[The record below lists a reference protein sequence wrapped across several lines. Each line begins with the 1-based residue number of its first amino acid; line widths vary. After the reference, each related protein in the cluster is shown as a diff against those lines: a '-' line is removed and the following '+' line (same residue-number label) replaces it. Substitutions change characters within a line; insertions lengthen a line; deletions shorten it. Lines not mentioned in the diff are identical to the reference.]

1 MPSVQTDETHAQAS
15 LSFLQHLLD
24 GYHPRD
30 FAVRLWDGSRWE
42 AELGQPTRF
51 TLVLEHPGALRQ
63 MFWPPRSLTTCE
75 AYINGDIDIDG
86 DVEAFWAL
94 LRTIYQGGL
103 PKGMLERKSL
113 EKRLAPFPSRGEP
126 RLSRHVGRLVGAPHS
141 PERDRQAVVPHYSVS
156 NDFYALWLDSR
167 MVYTCAYFTA
177 PDQDLE
183 TAQIQKLDHVC
194 RKLRLRPGQRLLD
207 LGCGWGGLVLHA
219 ARHYGVNAV
228 GVTITPAQAE
238 WANRRIREAG
248 LADRCRVQLGDYREI
263 REPNGFDR
271 VAAVGLLEH
280 VGEAMLPTFFRQVWE
295 LLRPGGVMLNHAIVE
310 RATDPQPVGWPFI
323 YRHVF
328 PDSELLPVVTSLR
341 VGEMTGFE
349 IRDVECVREHYAL
362 TLRHWLR
369 GLEARAEEARRLTN
383 EFSYRVF
390 RLYLAASAFG
400 FEIGQPSIYQSVFVK
415 LDEGRSGLPLTRA
428 DWYAPQNH

>member
-1 MPSVQTDETHAQAS
+1 MPSVQTEATPAQAS
-15 LSFLQHLLD
+15 LSFLQHLLGD
-24 GYHPRD
+24 YHPRD

-42 AELGQPTRF
+42 AEAGRPARF

-75 AYINGDIDIDG
+75 AYINGDFDIEG
-86 DVEAFWAL
+86 DVIAFWAL
-94 LRTIYQGGL
+94 LRYIYHGGL
-103 PKGMLERKSL
+103 PKGMLERKGL
-113 EKRLAPFPSRGEP
+113 EQRLAVFPQRGEP
-126 RLSRHVGRLVGAPHS
+126 RLGPHVGPLEGAPHS
-141 PERDRQAVVPHYSVS
+141 PERDRQAVVPHYNIS
-156 NDFYALWLDSR
+156 NNFYALWLDSR
-167 MVYTCAYFTA
+167 MVYTCAYFKA

-183 TAQIQKLDHVC
+183 TAQVQKLDHVC

-219 ARHYGVNAV
+219 ARHYGVEAL

-238 WANRRIREAG
+238 WANQRIREAG
-248 LADRCRVQLGDYREI
+248 LADRCRVHLGDYREI
-263 REPNGFDR
+263 REPNSFDR

-280 VGEAMLPTFFRQVWE
+280 VGEAMLPTFFRQVRE
-295 LLRPGGVMLNHAIVE
+295 LLKPGGVFLNHAIVE

-349 IRDVECVREHYAL
+349 IRDVECIREHYAL

-369 GLEARAEEARRLTN
+369 GLESRADEARRLTD
-383 EFSYRVF
+383 EFTYRVF
-390 RLYLAASAFG
+390 RLYVAASAFG
-400 FEIGQPSIYQSVFVK
+400 FDIGQPSIYQSVFVK

-428 DWYAPQNH
+428 DWYNP

>member
-1 MPSVQTDETHAQAS
+1 MPSVQTDETHAPAS
-15 LSFLQHLLD
+15 LTFLQHLLD

-42 AELGQPTRF
+42 AEPGQPTRF

-63 MFWPPRSLTTCE
+63 MFWPPRSLMTCE
-75 AYINGDIDIDG
+75 AYINGDIDVEG

-94 LRTIYQGGL
+94 LRHIYHGGL

-113 EKRLAPFPSRGEP
+113 EKRLSPFSSRGEP
-126 RLSRHVGRLVGAPHS
+126 RLSPHVGRLEGAPHS

-167 MVYTCAYFTA
+167 MVYTCAYFKEA
-177 PDQDLE
+177 DQDLE

-219 ARHYGVNAV
+219 ARHYGVEAL

-263 REPNGFDR
+263 RGPNGFDR

-280 VGEAMLPTFFRQVWE
+280 VGEAMLPTFFQQAYE
-295 LLRPGGVMLNHAIVE
+295 LLKPGGVLLNHAIVE
-310 RATDPQPVGWPFI
+310 RAADPQPVGWPFI

-341 VGEMTGFE
+341 VGEMAGFE
-349 IRDVECVREHYAL
+349 IRDVECIREHYAL

-369 GLEARAEEARRLTN
+369 GLEAHADEARRLTN
-383 EFSYRVF
+383 EFTYRVF

-428 DWYAPQNH
+428 DWYSR

>member
-1 MPSVQTDETHAQAS
+1 MGLPSVQTDETHAQAS

-42 AELGQPTRF
+42 AEPGQATRF

-75 AYINGDIDIDG
+75 AYINGDIDIEG
-86 DVEAFWAL
+86 DIEAFWAL
-94 LRTIYQGGL
+94 LRHIYHGGL

-126 RLSRHVGRLVGAPHS
+126 RLSPHAGRLEGAPHS

-219 ARHYGVNAV
+219 ARHYGVEAL

-238 WANRRIREAG
+238 WANRRIHEAG

-263 REPNGFDR
+263 REPGGFDR

-280 VGEAMLPTFFRQVWE
+280 VGEAMLPTFFQQVWE
-295 LLRPGGVMLNHAIVE
+295 LLKPGGVLLNHAIVE

-349 IRDVECVREHYAL
+349 IRDVECIREHYAL

-369 GLEARAEEARRLTN
+369 GLEAQADEARRLTN
-383 EFSYRVF
+383 EFTYRVF

-428 DWYAPQNH
+428 DWYCR

>member
-1 MPSVQTDETHAQAS
+1 MPSEQADQTQAQAS
-15 LSFLQHLLD
+15 LAFLQHLLD
-24 GYHPRD
+24 AYRPRD
-30 FAVRLWDGSRWE
+30 FAVRLWDGSGWE
-42 AELGQPTRF
+42 AEAGQPTHF
-51 TLVLEHPGALRQ
+51 TLILEHPGALRQ
-63 MFWPPRSLTTCE
+63 MFWPPRSLTICE
-75 AYINGDIDIDG
+75 AYINGDIDIEG

-94 LRTIYQGGL
+94 LRYIYHGGL

-113 EKRLAPFPSRGEP
+113 GQRLAPFPARGEP
-126 RLSRHVGRLVGAPHS
+126 RLSPHVGRLEGAPHS

-167 MVYTCAYFTA
+167 MVYTCAYFKT
-177 PDQDLE
+177 PEQDLE
-183 TAQIQKLDHVC
+183 TAQVQKLDHVC
-194 RKLRLRPGQRLLD
+194 RKLRLRPGQRFLD
-207 LGCGWGGLVLHA
+207 FGCGWGGLVIHA
-219 ARHYGVNAV
+219 ARYYGVEAL

-238 WANRRIREAG
+238 WANQRIREAK
-248 LADRCRVQLGDYREI
+248 LTDRCRVQLGDYREI
-263 REPNGFDR
+263 REPGGFDR

-280 VGEAMLPTFFRQVWE
+280 VGEAMLPTFFQQAYE
-295 LLRPGGVMLNHAIVE
+295 LLRPGGVLLNHAIVE

-341 VGEMTGFE
+341 VGEMAGFE
-349 IRDVECVREHYAL
+349 IRDVECIREHYAL

-369 GLEARAEEARRLTN
+369 GLEARADEARRLTN
-383 EFSYRVF
+383 EFTYRVF

-415 LDEGRSGLPLTRA
+415 LDDGRSGLPLTRA
-428 DWYAPQNH
+428 DWYPN

>member
-30 FAVRLWDGSRWE
+30 FTVRLWDGSRWE
-42 AELGQPTRF
+42 AEAGQPTRF

-75 AYINGDIDIDG
+75 AYINGDLNVEGDIA
-86 DVEAFWAL
+86 AFWAL
-94 LRTIYQGGL
+94 LRYIYHDGL

-126 RLSRHVGRLVGAPHS
+126 RLSRHVGRLEGAPHS